1 MSPNVD
7 IDKIRKIQNLK
18 DGFAEIEQKFKSLTL
33 TLTEYSLKDAIGE
46 LCTKKFRVTRISGR
60 IRRQKAPY

>member
-18 DGFAEIEQKFKSLTL
+18 DGFAEIEQKLKSL

-46 LCTKKFRVTRISGR
+46 LCTKKFRVTRISAR